1 MTQDQTGQAQGTD
14 YVRGEVVP
22 DEVVPDEETDQS
34 GPMTR
39 LRKVASAMRGDKP
52 DQTVPVQTAT
62 TSSDTEDP
70 NGSWQTRPA
79 EPGAMYSSAPEDE
92 MDDGQY
98 EDATRPNDVGAVR
111 SPEDANGN
119 YWDDERNTR
128 ETATARS
135 MGATVPDTGID
146 DPDAAEMRGQDA
158 TVADHSM
165 TGASTYDPVDPV
177 GTGGTVPAAGYAS
190 QADIATDPR
199 GLTDTG
205 LPATETGTRLPATET
220 GTGLPATET
229 GTAEGVPVGKHAAA
243 ADAGAAAGA
252 GTAAD
257 AGLRPG
263 EATDRLGDFGDIA
276 FGNLLPDAAQYS
288 AQWQQ
293 IQFRFVDDPQASVTE
308 AAEVLSQVTGK
319 LEAAIQERQ
328 RAIEERKQAIQERAS
343 ALRGRWG
350 EGSNADTETLRETL
364 RMYRAFMNQLIGPMS

>member
-1 MTQDQTGQAQGTD
+1 MTQDQSGQAQGTD

-22 DEVVPDEETDQS
+22 GEVVPDEDTDQS

-39 LRKVASAMRGDKP
+39 LRKVASAMRGDKT
-52 DQTVPVQTAT
+52 DAT
-62 TSSDTEDP
+62 
-70 NGSWQTRPA
+70 
-79 EPGAMYSSAPEDE
+79 YSPAPEDE
-92 MDDGQY
+92 IDDGEY
-98 EDATRPNDVGAVR
+98 GDATRPNDVGAVR
-111 SPEDANGN
+111 SPEDGNGN
-119 YWDDERNTR
+119 YWDDERNMR
-128 ETATARS
+128 ETATDPS
-135 MGATVPDTGID
+135 MGATVPDTGFD
-146 DPDAAEMRGQDA
+146 TPTAAEMRGPDA
-158 TVADHSM
+158 TAADHSM
-165 TGASTYDPVDPV
+165 TGASTYDPV

-190 QADIATDPR
+190 QADIATDPH
-199 GLTDTG
+199 GL
-205 LPATETGTRLPATET
+205 T

-229 GTAEGVPVGKHAAA
+229 DTGLAATEAGTGLAASEAGTAEGVPVGKHAAA
-243 ADAGAAAGA
+243 AADAGTAADAGIAADA
-252 GTAAD
+252 GTAADAGIAADAGTAADAGGAAD

>member
-1 MTQDQTGQAQGTD
+1 MTQDQSGQAQGTD
-14 YVRGEVVP
+14 YVRGEVVPDEVVP

-52 DQTVPVQTAT
+52 
-62 TSSDTEDP
+62 
-70 NGSWQTRPA
+70 
-79 EPGAMYSSAPEDE
+79 GAMYSPTPEDE
-92 MDDGQY
+92 LDDGEY
-98 EDATRPNDVGAVR
+98 GDATRPNHVGAVR

-119 YWDDERNTR
+119 YWDDERNMR
-128 ETATARS
+128 GTAPDRS
-135 MGATVPDTGID
+135 MGATVPDTEID
-146 DPDAAEMRGQDA
+146 TPAAAEMRGPDA
-158 TVADHSM
+158 NVADHSM
-165 TGASTYDPVDPV
+165 TGASTYDPVDPADTV
-177 GTGGTVPAAGYAS
+177 GPGTVTAPGYAS
-190 QADIATDPR
+190 EADIATDPR
-199 GLTDTG
+199 GL
-205 LPATETGTRLPATET
+205 A

-229 GTAEGVPVGKHAAA
+229 GAAEGAPAGKHAAA
-243 ADAGAAAGA
+243 AADAGG
-252 GTAAD
+252 AAD

>member
-1 MTQDQTGQAQGTD
+1 MTQDQPGQAQGTD

-52 DQTVPVQTAT
+52 GAT
-62 TSSDTEDP
+62 
-70 NGSWQTRPA
+70 
-79 EPGAMYSSAPEDE
+79 YSSAPEDE
-92 MDDGQY
+92 IDDEDYG
-98 EDATRPNDVGAVR
+98 DATRPNDVGAVR
-111 SPEDANGN
+111 SPEGGNGN
-119 YWDDERNTR
+119 YWDDERNMR
-128 ETATARS
+128 GTAPDRS

-146 DPDAAEMRGQDA
+146 DPDAAEMREQDA
-158 TVADHSM
+158 TVADHAM
-165 TGASTYDPVDPV
+165 TGAGTYDPVDPIDPV
-177 GTGGTVPAAGYAS
+177 GTDGTVPAPGYAS

-199 GLTDTG
+199 GLTGTG
-205 LPATETGTRLPATET
+205 LT

-229 GTAEGVPVGKHAAA
+229 GTETGTGLPAAETGAVEGAPVGKHAAA
-243 ADAGAAAGA
+243 AADASA
-252 GTAAD
+252 AAD

-364 RMYRAFMNQLIGPMS
+364 RMYRSFMDQLIGPTS